1 MICKLINLN
10 KENLKM
16 KLSGRVGI
24 VTGAASGIG
33 LAIAE
38 GFAREGA
45 NITVADLDDEG
56 GNKAVEKIKQLGRD
70 ALFVKTNVTKRED
83 CKRLIDETAKKFG
96 MIDILVNNA
105 GLQYVSPITEFP
117 EEKWDLLIGVM
128 ITGPFLCTKY
138 ALPYMIQQKSG
149 RIINMSSIHGL
160 IAAKFKSAYVSA
172 KHGVIGLTKVTA
184 LEMAEHGI
192 TANAIC
198 PTFVRTPLVDK
209 QIDDQAKAHG
219 IPREEV
225 IEKVI
230 LAEAPM
236 KRMLEPEEVADL
248 AVYLASD
255 SARNITGAAIPIDE
269 GWTAQ

>member
-1 MICKLINLN
+1 
-10 KENLKM
+10 M
-16 KLSGRVGI
+16 KLDGKVGV
-24 VTGAASGIG
+24 VTGGASGIG
-33 LAIAE
+33 LAIVE
-38 GFAREGA
+38 GFVKEGA
-45 NITVADLDDEG
+45 KVTIADLDEEG
-56 GNKAVEKIKQLGRD
+56 GRKTVEGIHKLGRD
-70 ALFVKTNVTKRED
+70 ALFVKTNVTKRDD
-83 CKRLIDETAKKFG
+83 CRRLMDDTVRKFG
-96 MIDILVNNA
+96 RIDILVNNA
-105 GLQYVSPITEFP
+105 GLQHVAPITEFP
-117 EEKWDLLIGVM
+117 EDKWDLLIGVM
-128 ITGPFLCTKY
+128 LTGTFLCTKY

-149 RIINMSSIHGL
+149 RIINMSSVHGL
-160 IAAKFKSAYVSA
+160 IGVKFKSAYVSA

-192 TANAIC
+192 TANTIC

-236 KRMLEPEEVADL
+236 KRMLEPEEVAEL
-248 AVYLASD
+248 VVYLASD

>member
-1 MICKLINLN
+1 
-10 KENLKM
+10 M
-16 KLSGRVGI
+16 KLDGKAAI

-38 GFAREGA
+38 CFAREGA
-45 NITVADLDDEG
+45 DVTIADLDEAG
-56 GNKAVEKIKQLGRD
+56 GNKAAEQIKSLGRD
-70 ALFVKTNVTKRED
+70 GLFVKTNVTKRED
-83 CKRLIDETAKKFG
+83 CRNLIDQTAAKFG
-96 MIDILVNNA
+96 KIDILVNNA
-105 GLQYVSPITEFP
+105 GIQFVSPIVDFP
-117 EEKWDLLIGVM
+117 EDRWDLLLGIM
-128 ITGPFLCTKY
+128 LTGPFLCTKY
-138 ALPYMIQQKSG
+138 ALPYMIKQKWG

-160 IAAKFKSAYVSA
+160 IGVKFKSAYVSA
-172 KHGVIGLTKVTA
+172 KHGIIGLTKVTA

-198 PTFVRTPLVDK
+198 PTFVRTPLVEK

-225 IEKVI
+225 LQKVI

-236 KRMLEPEEVADL
+236 KRMLEPEEVGDL
-248 AVYLASD
+248 VTFLASE
-255 SARNITGAAIPIDE
+255 SAKNITGSAIPIDE

>member
-1 MICKLINLN
+1 
-10 KENLKM
+10 M
-16 KLSGRVGI
+16 KLNGRVGI
-24 VTGAASGIG
+24 VTGGASGIG

-38 GFAREGA
+38 AFAKEGA
-45 NITVADLDDEG
+45 NVAIADLDEEG
-56 GNKAVEKIKQLGRD
+56 GKKAADGIQKLGRE
-70 ALFVKTNVTKRED
+70 AIFVKANISKRED
-83 CKRLIDETAKKFG
+83 CRRLIDETVRKFG
-96 MIDILVNNA
+96 RIDILVNNA
-105 GLQYVSPITEFP
+105 GIQYVAPITDFP
-117 EEKWDLLIGVM
+117 EDKWDLLIGVM
-128 ITGPFLCTKY
+128 LTGTFLCTKY
-138 ALPYMIQQKSG
+138 ALPYMIEQKSG

-160 IAAKFKSAYVSA
+160 IGVKFKSAYVSA
-172 KHGVIGLTKVTA
+172 KHGIIGFTKVLA
-184 LEMAEHGI
+184 LEVAEHNI

-198 PTFVRTPLVDK
+198 PTFVRTPLVEK

-255 SARNITGAAIPIDE
+255 SARNITGSAIPIDE

>member
-1 MICKLINLN
+1 
-10 KENLKM
+10 M
-16 KLSGRVGI
+16 KLSGKVGI

-56 GNKAVEKIKQLGRD
+56 GNKAVEKIKELGRD

-83 CKRLIDETAKKFG
+83 CKRLIDETVKKFG
-96 MIDILVNNA
+96 TIDILVNNA

-128 ITGPFLCTKY
+128 ITGPFHCTKY

-172 KHGVIGLTKVTA
+172 KHGLIGLTKVTA

-225 IEKVI
+225 LEKVI

>member
-1 MICKLINLN
+1 MRLDK
-10 KENLKM
+10 K
-16 KLSGRVGI
+16 VGI

-38 GFAREGA
+38 AFAKEGA
-45 NITVADLDDEG
+45 NVTIADLNEEG
-56 GNKAVEKIKQLGRD
+56 GKKVVEGIQKLGRD

-83 CKRLIDETAKKFG
+83 CKRLIDETVKKFG
-96 MIDILVNNA
+96 RIDILVNNA
-105 GLQYVSPITEFP
+105 GVQNVAPIVDFP
-117 EEKWDLLIGVM
+117 EDKWDLLIGIM
-128 ITGPFLCTKY
+128 LTGTFLCTKY
-138 ALPYMIQQKSG
+138 ALPYMIKQKSG

-160 IAAKFKSAYVSA
+160 IGAKFKSAYVSA

-184 LEMAEHGI
+184 LEMLEHGI

-225 IEKVI
+225 LEKVI

-236 KRMLEPEEVADL
+236 KRMLEPEEVAEL
-248 AVYLASD
+248 TVYLASD
-255 SARNITGAAIPIDE
+255 LACNITGAAIPIDE

>member
-1 MICKLINLN
+1 MRLDK
-10 KENLKM
+10 K
-16 KLSGRVGI
+16 VGI

-38 GFAREGA
+38 AFAKEGA
-45 NITVADLDDEG
+45 NVTIADLNEEG
-56 GNKAVEKIKQLGRD
+56 GKKAVEGIQKLGRD

-83 CKRLIDETAKKFG
+83 CKRLIDETVKKYG
-96 MIDILVNNA
+96 RIDILVNNA
-105 GLQYVSPITEFP
+105 GIQNVAPIVDFP
-117 EEKWDLLIGVM
+117 EDKWDLLIGIM
-128 ITGPFLCTKY
+128 LTGTFLCTKY
-138 ALPYMIQQKSG
+138 ALPYMIKQKGG

-160 IAAKFKSAYVSA
+160 VGAKYKSAYVSA
-172 KHGVIGLTKVTA
+172 KHGMIGLTKVTA
-184 LEMAEHGI
+184 LEMLENGI

-225 IEKVI
+225 LEKVI

-236 KRMLEPEEVADL
+236 KRMLEPEEVAEL
-248 AVYLASD
+248 TVYLASD
-255 SARNITGAAIPIDE
+255 LARNITGAAIPIDE

>member
-1 MICKLINLN
+1 
-10 KENLKM
+10 M
-16 KLSGRVGI
+16 KLNGKVGI

-38 GFAREGA
+38 ALAKEGA
-45 NITVADLDDEG
+45 NVAIADLNEEG
-56 GNKAVEKIKQLGRD
+56 GKKAVEGVKDLDRD
-70 ALFVKTNVTKRED
+70 AIFVKTNIAKRED
-83 CKRLIDETAKKFG
+83 CKRLIQETVKKFDR
-96 MIDILVNNA
+96 IDILVNNA
-105 GLQYVSPITEFP
+105 GIQNVAPIVDFP
-117 EEKWDLLIGVM
+117 EDKWDLLIGIM
-128 ITGPFLCTKY
+128 LTGSFLCTKY
-138 ALPYMIQQKSG
+138 ALPYMIKQRSG
-149 RIINMSSIHGL
+149 RIINISSIHGL
-160 IAAKFKSAYVSA
+160 IGAKFKSAYVAA

-184 LEMAEHGI
+184 LEMLENGI

-225 IEKVI
+225 LEKVI

-236 KRMLEPEEVADL
+236 KRMLEPEEL
-248 AVYLASD
+248 AALVIYFASD
-255 SARNITGAAIPIDE
+255 LARNITGTAIPIDE

>member
-1 MICKLINLN
+1 
-10 KENLKM
+10 M
-16 KLSGRVGI
+16 KLDGKAAV

-38 GFAREGA
+38 GLAKEGV
-45 NITVADLDDEG
+45 NITIADLDGEG
-56 GNKAVEKIKQLGRD
+56 GKKAVEKIQKLGRD
-70 ALFVKTNVTKRED
+70 GLFVKTDVTKRED
-83 CKRLIDETAKKFG
+83 CKNLIDETMKKFG
-96 MIDILVNNA
+96 RIDILVNNA
-105 GLQYVSPITEFP
+105 GLQHVSPIIDFP
-117 EEKWDLLIGVM
+117 EDKWDLLIGVM

-138 ALPYMIQQKSG
+138 ALPQMIKQKWG
-149 RIINMSSIHGL
+149 RIINISSIHGI

-184 LEMAEHGI
+184 LEMLEHGI

-225 IEKVI
+225 LEKVI

-248 AVYLASD
+248 VVYLSGE
-255 SARNITGAAIPIDE
+255 SARNITGSAITMDE

>member
-1 MICKLINLN
+1 
-10 KENLKM
+10 M
-16 KLSGRVGI
+16 KLDGKVGI

-38 GFAREGA
+38 AFAKEGA
-45 NITVADLDDEG
+45 SITVADLNEEG
-56 GNKAVEKIKQLGRD
+56 GKKAVDGIKELGRD
-70 ALFVKTNVTKRED
+70 ALFVKTNITKRED
-83 CKRLIDETAKKFG
+83 CKRLVNETAKKFDR
-96 MIDILVNNA
+96 IDILVNNA
-105 GLQYVSPITEFP
+105 GLQHVSPITEFP
-117 EEKWDLLIGVM
+117 DDKWDLLIGVM
-128 ITGPFLCTKY
+128 LTGAFYCTKY
-138 ALPYMIQQKSG
+138 ALPHMIQQKRG

-160 IAAKFKSAYVSA
+160 IGAKYKSAYVSA
-172 KHGVIGLTKVTA
+172 KHGIIGLTKVTA
-184 LEMAEHGI
+184 LEMLDQGI

-219 IPREEV
+219 IPRQEV

-236 KRMLEPEEVADL
+236 KRMLEPEEVAEL

-255 SARNITGAAIPIDE
+255 LARNITGAAVPIDE

>member
-1 MICKLINLN
+1 MRLDGK
-10 KENLKM
+10 
-16 KLSGRVGI
+16 VGI

-38 GFAREGA
+38 ALAKEGA
-45 NITVADLDDEG
+45 NVAIADLNEESG
-56 GNKAVEKIKQLGRD
+56 EKAVEGIQGLGRD
-70 ALFVKTNVTKRED
+70 AIFIKTNIAKRED
-83 CKRLIDETAKKFG
+83 CKRLIEETVKKFG
-96 MIDILVNNA
+96 RIDILVNNA
-105 GLQYVSPITEFP
+105 GIQNVAPIVDFP
-117 EEKWDLLIGVM
+117 EDRWDLLIGIM
-128 ITGPFLCTKY
+128 LTGSFLCTKY
-138 ALPYMIQQKSG
+138 ALPYMIKQKSG

-160 IAAKFKSAYVSA
+160 IGAKFKSAYVAA

-184 LEMAEHGI
+184 LEMLENGI

-198 PTFVRTPLVDK
+198 PTFVRTPLVEK

-225 IEKVI
+225 LEKVI

-236 KRMLEPEEVADL
+236 KRMLEPEEVAEL

-255 SARNITGAAIPIDE
+255 LARNITGTAIPIDE

>member
-1 MICKLINLN
+1 MRLN
-10 KENLKM
+10 GK
-16 KLSGRVGI
+16 VGI

-38 GFAREGA
+38 ALAKEGA
-45 NITVADLDDEG
+45 NVAIADLNEEG
-56 GNKAVEKIKQLGRD
+56 GKKAVEGIKDLDID
-70 ALFVKTNVTKRED
+70 AIFVKTNIAKRED
-83 CKRLIDETAKKFG
+83 CKRLIQETVKKFDR
-96 MIDILVNNA
+96 IDILVNNA
-105 GLQYVSPITEFP
+105 GIQNVAPIVDFP
-117 EEKWDLLIGVM
+117 EDKWDLLIGIM
-128 ITGPFLCTKY
+128 LTGSFLCTKY
-138 ALPYMIQQKSG
+138 VLPYMIKQKSG

-160 IAAKFKSAYVSA
+160 IGAKFKSAYVAA

-184 LEMAEHGI
+184 LEMLENGV

-198 PTFVRTPLVDK
+198 PTFVSTPLVDK

-225 IEKVI
+225 LEKVI

-236 KRMLEPEEVADL
+236 KRMLEPEEVAEL
-248 AVYLASD
+248 VVYLASD
-255 SARNITGAAIPIDE
+255 LARNITGTAIPIDE

>member
-1 MICKLINLN
+1 MRLDK
-10 KENLKM
+10 K
-16 KLSGRVGI
+16 VGI

-38 GFAREGA
+38 AFAKEGA
-45 NITVADLDDEG
+45 NVTIADLNEEG
-56 GNKAVEKIKQLGRD
+56 GKKAVEGIQKLGRD
-70 ALFVKTNVTKRED
+70 AVFVKTNVTNRED
-83 CKRLIDETAKKFG
+83 CKRLIDETVKKFG
-96 MIDILVNNA
+96 RIDILVNNA
-105 GLQYVSPITEFP
+105 GIQNVAPIVDFP
-117 EEKWDLLIGVM
+117 EDKWDLLIGIM
-128 ITGPFLCTKY
+128 LTGTFLCTKY
-138 ALPYMIQQKSG
+138 ALPYMIKQKGG

-160 IAAKFKSAYVSA
+160 VGAKYKSAYVSA
-172 KHGVIGLTKVTA
+172 KHGMIGLTKVTA
-184 LEMAEHGI
+184 LEMLEHGI

-225 IEKVI
+225 LEKVI

-236 KRMLEPEEVADL
+236 KRMLEPKEVAEL
-248 AVYLASD
+248 TVYLASD
-255 SARNITGAAIPIDE
+255 LARNITGAAIPIDE

>member
-1 MICKLINLN
+1 
-10 KENLKM
+10 M
-16 KLSGRVGI
+16 KLNGKVGI
-24 VTGAASGIG
+24 VTGGGSGIG
-33 LAIAE
+33 LAIVE
-38 GFAREGA
+38 VFAKEGA
-45 NITVADLDDEG
+45 KVVVADLVEAG
-56 GNKAVEKIKQLGRD
+56 GNGAVEKITKTGGK

-83 CKRLIDETAKKFG
+83 CKKLVDETIEKFG
-96 MIDILVNNA
+96 RIDILVNNA
-105 GLQYVSPITEFP
+105 GIQHVDPIIEFP
-117 EEKWDLLIGVM
+117 EDKWDLLIGVM
-128 ITGPFLCTKY
+128 LTGAFLCTKY
-138 ALPYMIQQKSG
+138 ALHHMIKQKSG

-160 IAAKFKSAYVSA
+160 IGVKYKSAYVTA

-184 LEMAEHGI
+184 LEMAEHNI

-198 PTFVRTPLVDK
+198 PTFVRTPLVEK

-225 IEKVI
+225 IEKVV

-248 AVYLASD
+248 VVYLASD
-255 SARNITGAAIPIDE
+255 SARNFTGAAIPIDE

>member
-1 MICKLINLN
+1 
-10 KENLKM
+10 M
-16 KLSGRVGI
+16 KLDGKVGV
-24 VTGAASGIG
+24 VTGGASGIG

-38 GFAREGA
+38 AFAREGA
-45 NITVADLDDEG
+45 IVTIADLDEEG
-56 GNKAVEKIKQLGRD
+56 GRKTAEGIQKLGRD
-70 ALFVKTNVTKRED
+70 ALFVKTNVTMRDD
-83 CKRLIDETAKKFG
+83 CKGVIDNTVRKFG
-96 MIDILVNNA
+96 RIDILVNNA
-105 GLQYVSPITEFP
+105 GIQHVAPITEFP
-117 EEKWDLLIGVM
+117 EDKWDLLIRVM
-128 ITGPFLCTKY
+128 LTGTFLCTKY
-138 ALPYMIQQKSG
+138 ALPYMIRQKSG

-160 IAAKFKSAYVSA
+160 IGAKFKSAYVSA
-172 KHGVIGLTKVTA
+172 KHGLIGLTKVTA

-192 TANAIC
+192 TANTIC

-236 KRMLEPEEVADL
+236 KRMLEPEEVAEL
-248 AVYLASD
+248 VVYLASD